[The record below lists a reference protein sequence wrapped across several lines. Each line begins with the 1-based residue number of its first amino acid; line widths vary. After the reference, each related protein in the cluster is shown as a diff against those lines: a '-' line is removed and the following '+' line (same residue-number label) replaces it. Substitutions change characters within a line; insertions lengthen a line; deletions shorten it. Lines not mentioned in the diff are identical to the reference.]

1 MAVGVQFERNSRREE
16 VDVLCEGAVN
26 GGPSSVLN
34 MACERCEDS
43 FKDDEHRNA
52 ALQTLESR
60 QTLSHAHERDLR
72 VQSECTVCKLSS
84 ACQAHGRADSESRCM
99 CSRCSSVRRSEVDI
113 LETPTREASNRATH

>member
-1 MAVGVQFERNSRREE
+1 MLRHLQPEALGLEPVRGDCSAIRPNSESQLESILKETVGEKKSMS
-16 VDVLCEGAVN
+16 LCEGAVN

-34 MACERCEDS
+34 MACERREDS

-60 QTLSHAHERDLR
+60 QTLSHAHERGLR

-84 ACQAHGRADSESRCM
+84 ACQAPR
-99 CSRCSSVRRSEVDI
+99 
-113 LETPTREASNRATH
+113 